1 MIRECVI
8 GFRFLYIE
16 MAKQFKYA
24 NDRESV
30 FTIEIGFLVGS
41 ILKANMKDKCIRNKQ
56 VGISWLWRSQN
67 FSSSSPSLG
76 FIMKFTVIAYRFHY
90 ESNKRIDPNHRT
102 FGGKKPW

>member
-1 MIRECVI
+1 
-8 GFRFLYIE
+8 

-30 FTIEIGFLVGS
+30 FTIEIGFSVGS
-41 ILKANMKDKCIRNKQ
+41 ILKANKKPKCIRTKQ

-76 FIMKFTVIAYRFHY
+76 FSMKFTEIAYSFY
-90 ESNKRIDPNHRT
+90 
-102 FGGKKPW
+102 